1 MKKQIRVQGKTQNS
15 QHHKKGPR
23 TLVSTLASNKIFR
36 VSKFHTYK
44 FEYGSDLSLRVH
56 TRKNIFLFLNQNI
69 CCGCSK
75 EPPY

>member
-36 VSKFHTYK
+36 ACRFHIYK
-44 FEYGSDLSLRVH
+44 FEYGFLCRLRSMVD
-56 TRKNIFLFLNQNI
+56 T
-69 CCGCSK
+69 
-75 EPPY
+75 